1 MISINLNA
9 MEEWERVRRDTEP
22 HTPDVDRNPG
32 TENPD
37 RPELDDGSHGLKVT
51 PEKKRRRRGG
61 EEDAGDEA
69 GESADAGDEEED
81 EAFEVDIGEGE
92 AEIAPPEGPRAPV
105 EPYRGQNVDL
115 EA

>member
-9 MEEWERVRRDTEP
+9 MEEWERVRRDTQP

-32 TENPD
+32 TEDPD
-37 RPELDDGSHGLKVT
+37 RTEIDNGSHGLKVT
-51 PEKKRRRRGG
+51 PDRKRRRGAPEDDTG
-61 EEDAGDEA
+61 EE
-69 GESADAGDEEED
+69 ADAGDEEEN
-81 EAFEVDIGEGE
+81 EAFEVDIGEGDP
-92 AEIAPPEGPRAPV
+92 EIAPPQGSRAPV

>member
-32 TENPD
+32 TEDAD
-37 RPELDDGSHGLKVT
+37 RPEIDDGSHGLKVT
-51 PEKKRRRRGG
+51 PDRKRRRRAG
-61 EEDAGDEA
+61 EEQE
-69 GESADAGDEEED
+69 EKADAGDEEEN
-81 EAFEVDIGEGE
+81 EAFEVDIGEGDP
-92 AEIAPPEGPRAPV
+92 EIAPPARPRAPV